1 MNDEERYFSEYD
13 GGGVM
18 PSTVHPKPER
28 ALTNDERLRL
38 QSLTGQETD
47 TNAPLDPGF
56 WHGNSFFDPN
66 KVPKA
71 DENYARQEAKRQR
84 NQARDDRLR
93 YRDTRR

>member
-1 MNDEERYFSEYD
+1 MAERYFSEYD

-18 PSTVHPKPER
+18 PSTVHPKPES

-56 WHGNSFFDPN
+56 WQGNSFFTEKD
-66 KVPKA
+66 VRRS
-71 DENYARQEAKRQR
+71 DENYAREEARRQR
-84 NQARDDRLR
+84 NQSRDDRLR